1 MRYTIMPVSFH
12 SNKLRRRHKQRFDM
26 LKEWYG
32 EDFACNEIAAHMPQP
47 IQLGDAVCGEL
58 EKLNSPE
65 MLHFITLSGNWEKI
79 CGAALAKMTTPLRLQ
94 DGILELEVRHT
105 ALILELKPTMKMLQK
120 RLDQWFGTAICTDI
134 KLVISGGGRSR
145 R

>member
-1 MRYTIMPVSFH
+1 MPVSFH
-12 SNKLRRRHKQRFDM
+12 SNKLKRHHKQRFALLRD
-26 LKEWYG
+26 WYG
-32 EDFACNEIAAHMPQP
+32 EDIACSEIAAHMPQP
-47 IQLGDAVCGEL
+47 MQLSEAVCGEL

-65 MLHFITLSGNWEKI
+65 VLNFVTLSGNWQDI

-94 DGILELEVRHT
+94 DGVLELEVRHT

-120 RLDQWFGTAICTDI
+120 RLDQWFGTPICSEI
-134 KLVISGGGRSR
+134 KLVIAGGGRSR